1 MAMESIDLIIYYS
14 RKKIPT
20 WKSNQV
26 GFWRHY
32 CSRSLEIMPC
42 KDGVPRCRDALWT
55 TNQIQSY
62 STMSS
67 IGGTLQFRN
76 WNVEGEAYCHLC
88 PTWFWRIYALLSH
101 NSGYRKSEVLI
112 FREVMVAQGNGEL
125 IFSWYKVSIMQND
138 YILKIYLQHCAYR
151 WQFCIMHI
159 KKIIKRVDLMLNVLT
174 TIIIIKRIK
183 HNMNFLNESS

>member
-1 MAMESIDLIIYYS
+1 
-14 RKKIPT
+14 
-20 WKSNQV
+20 
-26 GFWRHY
+26 
-32 CSRSLEIMPC
+32 
-42 KDGVPRCRDALWT
+42 
-55 TNQIQSY
+55 
-62 STMSS
+62 
-67 IGGTLQFRN
+67 
-76 WNVEGEAYCHLC
+76 
-88 PTWFWRIYALLSH
+88 
-101 NSGYRKSEVLI
+101 
-112 FREVMVAQGNGEL
+112 MVAQGNGEL